1 MIPGVCQ
8 KSGRTYRRFKVKG
21 PDGRWIDHYVK
32 LPDPTDPGFAE
43 ALARVNGK
51 APVRAEPVGGTIA
64 ALIAELRPVLA
75 KRDMA
80 TDTRKAWA
88 YYLRLIDEQ
97 HGKRLVADLERSHCY
112 RIRDGMAEDPGKANN
127 YMAKFKALL
136 EFGAERGWLRVN
148 PATGI
153 PLLEVGEHAPWP
165 PHVLQ
170 AALAAASPMD
180 RLIIITG
187 LCSGQRASDAIRIP
201 RKFERGMIALRSKK
215 TSTIAAILMHPLW
228 RAEIDRT
235 EAKAVTVL
243 YDRSGRPF
251 ASAETLQARIRR
263 LMKQLGFVDQD
274 GVPLYSFHGLS
285 KNAICYLTELGLDE
299 GTIGA
304 IVGKTPETVRHYA
317 KETRLWMLA
326 ERAAD
331 TVIAGR
337 IERLV
342 GKTVADGGKRQGRGA
357 AKALK

>member
-8 KSGRTYRRFKVKG
+8 KNGRTYRRFKVKSAAG
-21 PDGRWIDHYVK
+21 KWVDHYVK
-32 LPDPTDPGFAE
+32 LPDPTDPTFAE

-51 APVRAEPVGGTIA
+51 TVERARPQTGTIS

-75 KRDMA
+75 KREMA
-80 TDTRKAWA
+80 PATRSAWG
-88 YYLRLIDEQ
+88 YYLGLIEEQ

-112 RIRDGMAEDPGKANN
+112 RIRDGMADEPGKANN

-136 EFGAERGWLRVN
+136 EFGAERGWIRQN
-148 PATGI
+148 PAAGV
-153 PLLEVGEHAPWP
+153 PLLEVGEYAPWP
-165 PHVLQ
+165 KHVL
-170 AALAAASPMD
+170 AEALAVASPMD

-201 RKFERGMIALRSKK
+201 RKFDGGMIALRSKK

-228 RAEIDRT
+228 RAEIDKT

-251 ASAETLQARIRR
+251 ASPGTVQARIRR
-263 LMKQLGFVDQD
+263 LMKQLGYVD
-274 GVPLYSFHGLS
+274 GEGKPLYSFHGLS

-304 IVGKTPETVRHYA
+304 LVGKTPETVRHYA
-317 KETRLWMLA
+317 KEARLWMLA
-326 ERAAD
+326 ERAAE

-342 GKTVADGGKRQGRGA
+342 GKSAADGGK
-357 AKALK
+357 